1 MSNLTGYCCGIC
13 KAAVEK
19 DGDLPFCDH
28 CQQFFHYECAQLEKG
43 VKDDSW
49 RCPNCAAEM
58 EVTQV
63 IVKFDDLEKTLLEL
77 EAEAKRQEE
86 RIVAE
91 QQLHKRRLELQ
102 QQTQQRQQEAERQML
117 ALEQQLMEQQLA
129 AEKQFQEQ
137 QKKNK
142 EDFEAKMAQLKA
154 EAKSPEEK
162 KKRKT
167 KTSKGDKKKLD
178 ASGTAGPSGISTP
191 LRHPGVTIPEVPK
204 PKPTPIPADSGEE
217 GNGNEGDESGS
228 DTSGTE
234 TESSSSDDEQE
245 KAEVEPPKQLRGPT
259 KAQLTARQFLARKLP
274 VFTGRCE
281 EWPMFISSYET
292 SNLACG
298 FSNVENLARLQDSI
312 REPALTNVRS
322 LLLLPEKVPAAIETL
337 RMLYGRPEQLLN
349 TLLIKVRKADSPRS
363 DRLESFIYFGVVV
376 QQLVDHLEATHMND
390 HLVNPLLIRELVE
403 KLPAGSKLEW
413 IRFKKLK
420 KHVSLRTFAD
430 FLSDIVTDAS
440 EATLFTEPQ
449 LQHQPQSRRDA
460 KPKAGSRTHE
470 SYLHTHAAAENSGDT
485 NHAGVNNKRPCRI
498 CDRTDHRVRNCEKFK
513 QLKLEDRLD
522 AVKKWQL
529 CKLCLNEHGSARCRM
544 NFRCNVRNCK
554 ERHNALLHIDVP
566 ATVANCNAHDVRARQ
581 PVIFRMIPVTL
592 YNGGRSVNI
601 IAFLDEGA
609 SYTLVDES
617 ITKLLNVRG
626 SVQPLRIMWTA
637 GVSRLEK
644 HSENVCLS
652 ISARG
657 VSTQFQIKNAHTV
670 NELKLPEQT
679 VCFADVVKEYKHLH
693 DLPVADYRGAP
704 KILIGLKDLHLYAPL
719 ESRIG
724 GAGEPIAVKSKLGWT
739 IYGPHENNA
748 PAAGFVGH
756 HACHQ
761 VSNQDLH
768 DLLKNQYLL
777 EETGISMA
785 LLPESDEDKR
795 ARSILESTTVRIG
808 DRYET
813 GLLWKADDT
822 SFPDSY
828 VMALKRLKSLER
840 KLLKNDSLYDN
851 VRRQIVEYQQKGY
864 AHKASQQE
872 LAACDPRK
880 VWYLPLNVVTH
891 PKKPEKVRLVWD
903 AAATVAGVSL
913 NSQLLKGPDM
923 LTLLPS
929 VIFRFRERP
938 VGFGGDIREMYHQLR
953 IRKEDTNA
961 QRFLFRNDP
970 TAEPEVYIMD
980 VATFGATCSPCA
992 AQFVKNKNAEEF
1004 SKQYPVAAKAIV
1016 ENHYVDDYYDSALT
1030 VDEAIQRAKEVRLI
1044 HSKAGFEIRNWVA
1057 SSSEVVRA
1065 LGEEEADQKV
1075 HLSQNKTTGYERVL
1089 GIVWNTST
1097 DEFLFSAE
1105 MREDLERYLK
1115 GELRPTK
1122 RVVSSCV
1129 MSLFDPQGFLISFTI
1144 FGRILIQDLWR
1155 AGCDWDKAV
1164 DDEAWEKW
1172 KRWVSRLQEVEGVRI
1187 PRYYFQGAH
1196 DLNYETLELHVFCDA
1211 SQCAYG
1217 AVAFFWIM
1225 SSMGPICA
1233 LVSGKSKVAPLKLLS
1248 IPRLELQSDVVGS
1261 RLMNFV
1267 QENHTLKIAARFIW
1281 SDSEVALSWIHS
1293 DQRKYKQFVAFRV
1306 GEILTLTKQS
1316 EWRKVPSKLNLA
1328 DMLTKWDNKHS
1339 FGPDGPWS
1347 RAPEFIEEAKR
1358 LWAISKQQVKLNTP
1372 EEMRASVLYHSIIV
1386 TEQIIDP
1393 KNFSRWTVMVRSV
1406 ACLARFRSNCHRKA
1420 QGLPIEALPLSKAM
1434 KGLVKR
1440 TVPVVPVPLKREE
1453 YQMAETYLW
1462 RWAQADYFPDE
1473 VTTLL
1478 KNLELPADKKLSL
1491 EKSSVLY
1498 KLTPFLDEQKV
1509 MRVDGR
1515 LERATMVP
1523 FEVRFPVILP
1533 KGHPVTTKLLEHY
1546 HQKMGHA
1553 YFETAI
1559 NELRQRFFIP
1569 NLRAELKRVMTAC
1582 VKCKVEK
1589 SVPAIPRM
1597 APLPVQRVTPHQ
1609 RAFSYTGVDYF
1620 GPIAVTVGR
1629 RSEKRWVSLFTCL
1642 TTRAIHLE
1650 VVHSLTTQSCVMAI
1664 RRFACRRGMPIEFFS
1679 DNGTNFQGA
1688 SKEIVR
1694 VDAECREEFTD
1705 ARTSWNFN
1713 PPSAPHMGGAWERL
1727 VRSVKEALKAF
1738 DDGSKLTDEVLLTSL
1753 AEAEDLI
1760 NTRPLTYLSTE
1771 AGSTEALTP
1780 NHFLR
1785 GVTAN
1790 DGAQRAES
1798 TSPAEALRDCY
1809 KRSQLLADCFWKRW
1823 IAEYLPTLNQRTK
1836 WHAEAEP
1843 IACEDVVYV
1852 VEGANRGNWVRGI
1865 VTEVFKGADGRIRQ
1879 ALVRTSRGELKRPVS
1894 KLAVLEIQERKTG
1907 AKEAPPTRV
1916 TGRGNVRTAGQLMKN
1931 TMPASVSRE
1940 MRENAEKNSDGRKAG
1955 PRRKPM

>member
-1 MSNLTGYCCGIC
+1 
-13 KAAVEK
+13 
-19 DGDLPFCDH
+19 
-28 CQQFFHYECAQLEKG
+28 
-43 VKDDSW
+43 
-49 RCPNCAAEM
+49 
-58 EVTQV
+58 
-63 IVKFDDLEKTLLEL
+63 
-77 EAEAKRQEE
+77 
-86 RIVAE
+86 
-91 QQLHKRRLELQ
+91 
-102 QQTQQRQQEAERQML
+102 
-117 ALEQQLMEQQLA
+117 
-129 AEKQFQEQ
+129 
-137 QKKNK
+137 
-142 EDFEAKMAQLKA
+142 
-154 EAKSPEEK
+154 
-162 KKRKT
+162 
-167 KTSKGDKKKLD
+167 
-178 ASGTAGPSGISTP
+178 
-191 LRHPGVTIPEVPK
+191 
-204 PKPTPIPADSGEE
+204 
-217 GNGNEGDESGS
+217 
-228 DTSGTE
+228 
-234 TESSSSDDEQE
+234 
-245 KAEVEPPKQLRGPT
+245 
-259 KAQLTARQFLARKLP
+259 
-274 VFTGRCE
+274 
-281 EWPMFISSYET
+281 
-292 SNLACG
+292 
-298 FSNVENLARLQDSI
+298 
-312 REPALTNVRS
+312 
-322 LLLLPEKVPAAIETL
+322 
-337 RMLYGRPEQLLN
+337 
-349 TLLIKVRKADSPRS
+349 
-363 DRLESFIYFGVVV
+363 
-376 QQLVDHLEATHMND
+376 
-390 HLVNPLLIRELVE
+390 
-403 KLPAGSKLEW
+403 
-413 IRFKKLK
+413 
-420 KHVSLRTFAD
+420 
-430 FLSDIVTDAS
+430 
-440 EATLFTEPQ
+440 
-449 LQHQPQSRRDA
+449 
-460 KPKAGSRTHE
+460 
-470 SYLHTHAAAENSGDT
+470 
-485 NHAGVNNKRPCRI
+485 
-498 CDRTDHRVRNCEKFK
+498 
-513 QLKLEDRLD
+513 
-522 AVKKWQL
+522 
-529 CKLCLNEHGSARCRM
+529 
-544 NFRCNVRNCK
+544 
-554 ERHNALLHIDVP
+554 
-566 ATVANCNAHDVRARQ
+566 
-581 PVIFRMIPVTL
+581 
-592 YNGGRSVNI
+592 
-601 IAFLDEGA
+601 
-609 SYTLVDES
+609 
-617 ITKLLNVRG
+617 
-626 SVQPLRIMWTA
+626 
-637 GVSRLEK
+637 
-644 HSENVCLS
+644 
-652 ISARG
+652 
-657 VSTQFQIKNAHTV
+657 
-670 NELKLPEQT
+670 
-679 VCFADVVKEYKHLH
+679 
-693 DLPVADYRGAP
+693 
-704 KILIGLKDLHLYAPL
+704 
-719 ESRIG
+719 
-724 GAGEPIAVKSKLGWT
+724 
-739 IYGPHENNA
+739 
-748 PAAGFVGH
+748 
-756 HACHQ
+756 
-761 VSNQDLH
+761 
-768 DLLKNQYLL
+768 
-777 EETGISMA
+777 
-785 LLPESDEDKR
+785 
-795 ARSILESTTVRIG
+795 
-808 DRYET
+808 
-813 GLLWKADDT
+813 
-822 SFPDSY
+822 
-828 VMALKRLKSLER
+828 
-840 KLLKNDSLYDN
+840 
-851 VRRQIVEYQQKGY
+851 
-864 AHKASQQE
+864 
-872 LAACDPRK
+872 
-880 VWYLPLNVVTH
+880 
-891 PKKPEKVRLVWD
+891 
-903 AAATVAGVSL
+903 
-913 NSQLLKGPDM
+913 
-923 LTLLPS
+923 
-929 VIFRFRERP
+929 
-938 VGFGGDIREMYHQLR
+938 MYHQLR

-1004 SKQYPVAAKAIV
+1004 SKQYPAAAKAIV
-1016 ENHYVDDYYDSALT
+1016 ENHYVDDYYDSAST

-1065 LGEEEADQKV
+1065 LGEKKADQKV

-1164 DDEAWEKW
+1164 DDEA
-1172 KRWVSRLQEVEGVRI
+1172 
-1187 PRYYFQGAH
+1187 GAH

-1225 SSMGPICA
+1225 SSVGPICA

-1267 QENHTLKIAARFIW
+1267 QENHTLKIAERFIW

-1339 FGPDGPWS
+1339 FRQDGPWS

-1358 LWAISKQQVKLNTP
+1358 LWDISKQQVQLNTP

-1386 TEQIIDP
+1386 TEQIINP
-1393 KNFSRWTVMVRSV
+1393 QNFSRWTVMKSKGFADRSTSPFEGDEG
-1406 ACLARFRSNCHRKA
+1406 AREK
-1420 QGLPIEALPLSKAM
+1420 
-1434 KGLVKR
+1434 

-1462 RWAQADYFPDE
+1462 RWAQAGYFPDE

-1597 APLPVQRVTPHQ
+1597 APLPVQRVTPYQ

-1620 GPIAVTVGR
+1620 GPVAVTVGR

-1713 PPSAPHMGGAWERL
+1713 PPSAPHMGGVWERL

-1738 DDGSKLTDEVLLTSL
+1738 DDGRKLTDEVLLTSL

-1785 GVTAN
+1785 GVTTN
-1790 DGAQRAES
+1790 DRGAQRAES
-1798 TSPAEALRDCY
+1798 TSPAEALRDYY
-1809 KRSQLLADCFWKRW
+1809 KRSQLLADCF
-1823 IAEYLPTLNQRTK
+1823 
-1836 WHAEAEP
+1836 
-1843 IACEDVVYV
+1843 
-1852 VEGANRGNWVRGI
+1852 GNAGLRS
-1865 VTEVFKGADGRIRQ
+1865 TF
-1879 ALVRTSRGELKRPVS
+1879 RP
-1894 KLAVLEIQERKTG
+1894 
-1907 AKEAPPTRV
+1907 
-1916 TGRGNVRTAGQLMKN
+1916 
-1931 TMPASVSRE
+1931 
-1940 MRENAEKNSDGRKAG
+1940 
-1955 PRRKPM
+1955 